1 VNKEVLFKFEIK
13 EKVKRI
19 PIAFVVKE
27 EEVEELEGIEI
38 IQKR

>member
-1 VNKEVLFKFEIK
+1 VKKEVLFKFEIK
-13 EKVKRI
+13 EKVKRV

-27 EEVEELEGIEI
+27 EVEELEGIKI